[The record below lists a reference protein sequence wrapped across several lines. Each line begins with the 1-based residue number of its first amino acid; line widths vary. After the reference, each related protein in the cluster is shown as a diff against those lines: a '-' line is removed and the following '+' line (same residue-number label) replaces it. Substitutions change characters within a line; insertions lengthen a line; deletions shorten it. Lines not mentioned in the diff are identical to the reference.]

1 MKTIQIL
8 LVDDHQVV
16 RDGLQRMLEQ
26 EEDLEVVG
34 QSSNSDETLSRV
46 DELAPDI
53 VLMDIKMPG
62 MDGIELTRQVK
73 RRHPSCN
80 IIMLTLYDQYL
91 NQAMEAGARGYL
103 LKDIKRRE
111 LAQAI
116 RQVFYGQMVTSES
129 FKQRMN
135 TEYDERR
142 RYMFGERP
150 ANTPENLQAAPLP
163 VSDIRPAPN
172 PIEPAAQVR
181 NYEVRSPEF
190 RSSEI
195 RSSEVKS
202 QTAEIRSQPVSQTTR
217 QTHEPVA
224 VAENIKTAVKVAEA
238 PAPVENVSLFLVDE
252 LQVALPPQV
261 EASQLM
267 RLADRIEESLHSRVL
282 KMIGAWQEGTVMC
295 VVLTNALPLGDIL
308 KTLKN
313 MPEVENAGLNPV
325 NDSIDRA
332 LLAKADAIP
341 RLKDGVRKTVY
352 LSLEKGQVV
361 G

>member
-1 MKTIQIL
+1 MKNIQIL

-73 RRHPSCN
+73 KKHPSCN

-91 NQAMEAGARGYL
+91 TQAMEAGARGYL

-116 RQVFYGQMVTSES
+116 RQVYYGQMVTSES
-129 FKQRMN
+129 FRQRINSDYEDKRQMSGDRPGN
-135 TEYDERR
+135 LVES
-142 RYMFGERP
+142 MKAAPRP
-150 ANTPENLQAAPLP
+150 AFDT
-163 VSDIRPAPN
+163 RPAPN
-172 PIEPAAQVR
+172 PVEPVEIR
-181 NYEVRSPEF
+181 T
-190 RSSEI
+190 SEI
-195 RSSEVKS
+195 KGHGIA
-202 QTAEIRSQPVSQTTR
+202 Q
-217 QTHEPVA
+217 
-224 VAENIKTAVKVAEA
+224 AVKQVHEVLTSESFKSSVKVCEDAS
-238 PAPVENVSLFLVDE
+238 PSDNVSMFLVDE
-252 LQVALPPQV
+252 IQVVLPPQM

-295 VVLTNALPLGDIL
+295 VVLSGALPLGDIL
-308 KTLKN
+308 KTMRN
-313 MPEVENAGLNPV
+313 MPEIEAAGVNPISDAV
-325 NDSIDRA
+325 DPG
-332 LLAKADAIP
+332 LLAKAEAIP
-341 RLKDGVRKTVY
+341 RLKDGIRKTIF
-352 LSLEKGQVV
+352 LALEKSQPMS
-361 G
+361 